1 MGDRNRLA
9 ALDLSCRGEP
19 VKRVSIVVIAAVTA
33 ISIFLLV
40 SASANTDLF
49 AHAYPFLL
57 ALNGA
62 VGVALAALVTMQ
74 LRSLWRE
81 YREQRF
87 GSRLKYRLMLMFALM
102 AIVPGVVLY
111 AVSLQFVVRSI
122 DTWFD
127 VRVDRALEGG
137 IALGQ
142 NALDH
147 LVAQVGEKA
156 REMAMELESAAIL
169 SPSLLNRLRERASV
183 ASVTAIGSNGQVI
196 ATVSDGVGTLLL
208 DLPSPAQMRQARQ
221 SQRYHTV
228 ESRDGNRLM
237 IRVVVPIPSRS
248 LIAEPAY
255 LQLTEPVPDT
265 FARHVEAVQEAH
277 RDYQQLVL
285 GRTGLSRIY
294 SLTLS
299 LALLLALLA
308 AVAVA
313 FVLARRLVAPLLIL
327 AEGTQAVAQ
336 GDFSPRQALPARD
349 ELGVLTQSF
358 NRMTRQLEDAR
369 EQAEKNRAAVESA
382 RAYLESVLANLSTG
396 VLAFDADG
404 CLRAANRGALDILD
418 DELEGF
424 EDFPLEAWPRHET
437 FRDCLLKGFR
447 EHAGDWHEQA
457 ELTRTDSV
465 AQILLI
471 HGARL
476 PNASGGG
483 AVVVFDDISRL
494 VLAQR
499 TAAWAEVARRLAH
512 EIKNPLTPIQLSAE
526 RLVYKL
532 SERLDEDGRAILER
546 SARTIVNQVEAMKNL
561 VNAFRD
567 YARLPGPDL
576 AEVDVNALVREVLS
590 LYEASPV
597 SIRTDLAADLP
608 HALGDAA
615 QLRQIIHNLL
625 QNAEDALADRDNGEV
640 VVATRAEQGGL
651 LMVLRDNGAGFPP
664 EVLARAFEPYFTTK
678 TRGTGLGL
686 AIVKKIIDEHGGEVR
701 LLNGEHGGAEIHIRL
716 RAVQPGENAAGVC

>member
-1 MGDRNRLA
+1 
-9 ALDLSCRGEP
+9 

-404 CLRAANRGALDILD
+404 CLRAA
-418 DELEGF
+418 
-424 EDFPLEAWPRHET
+424 
-437 FRDCLLKGFR
+437 
-447 EHAGDWHEQA
+447 
-457 ELTRTDSV
+457 
-465 AQILLI
+465 
-471 HGARL
+471 
-476 PNASGGG
+476 
-483 AVVVFDDISRL
+483 
-494 VLAQR
+494 
-499 TAAWAEVARRLAH
+499 TAAHSTSWTTNSRASRIFRS
-512 EIKNPLTPIQLSAE
+512 K
-526 RLVYKL
+526 R
-532 SERLDEDGRAILER
+532 GRA
-546 SARTIVNQVEAMKNL
+546 
-561 VNAFRD
+561 
-567 YARLPGPDL
+567 
-576 AEVDVNALVREVLS
+576 
-590 LYEASPV
+590 
-597 SIRTDLAADLP
+597 
-608 HALGDAA
+608 
-615 QLRQIIHNLL
+615 
-625 QNAEDALADRDNGEV
+625 
-640 VVATRAEQGGL
+640 TRPS
-651 LMVLRDNGAGFPP
+651 V
-664 EVLARAFEPYFTTK
+664 T
-678 TRGTGLGL
+678 
-686 AIVKKIIDEHGGEVR
+686 
-701 LLNGEHGGAEIHIRL
+701 
-716 RAVQPGENAAGVC
+716 VC